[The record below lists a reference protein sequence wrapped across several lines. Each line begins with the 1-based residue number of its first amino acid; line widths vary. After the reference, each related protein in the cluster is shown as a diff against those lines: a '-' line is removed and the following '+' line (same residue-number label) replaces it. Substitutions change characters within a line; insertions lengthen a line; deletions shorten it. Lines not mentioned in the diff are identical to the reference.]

1 MLKRFY
7 KNLGDYSAERQKWQ
21 KAAKYFKLAH
31 DNETVCIERLANDQF
46 GAPVEFSRSWIDT
59 KVARYTARIS

>member
-31 DNETVCIERLANDQF
+31 DNESLAVAYYKMEDFTNLEN
-46 GAPVEFSRSWIDT
+46 VIDLLPE
-59 KVARYTARIS
+59 